1 MLKKE
6 LKRDNE
12 VCYMNIFTI
21 YSLFYSLLINI
32 VYFSSKRLRSIENK
46 IFEKI
51 MLTNFVGVLLAIGS
65 YFTIKN
71 IDRFE
76 LLNTF
81 VSKGYIIYL
90 LTWLTLFSVYIFVIS
105 IKDGKDKK
113 SEVNKIINL
122 FGILYLIFLIIIIIK
137 PLYYHNINGAI
148 YSYGPS
154 ANVMYIVSIVYITV
168 WLIRLST
175 NIKRIRDKKYLPI
188 FAFMGLGLVVMI
200 IQKQHP
206 ELLLMTSM
214 ETFIVFLMYHTI
226 ENPDMQI
233 IEEVHRAK
241 EISDNANEEKSM
253 FLYNMTNEIRG
264 ITKDIDYSA
273 DNILEEVDNKKVD
286 VLNIGNSAREI
297 KNNTAKFTTMT
308 NEILDISQM
317 DSNIKIYNDKY
328 NVKIIIKEL
337 VQIYKKK
344 AEDKGISF
352 RTNIASDIPP
362 YLYGDSMGLKKALSI
377 ILDNSVKY
385 TSSGFI
391 DFDVNT
397 IIKRDIAR
405 LVITVEDSGSGIKAE
420 DLNKIF
426 NKKVNDNERLN
437 IKYNL
442 YNAKRLV
449 ILMGGTI
456 IPSSVYGRGTTI
468 KVVLDQKIAD
478 IDDALDKYESVY
490 DKKSILLVDDNVSSG
505 KIFTKM
511 LKDTNIEL
519 SIVTS
524 GKECLDKIRNK
535 DKYDLILLDEDME
548 PLDGITVMRKLKE
561 IRTFNTKTIL
571 LTKNNDYEY
580 NDDYLEYGFDGYLLK
595 PIDKD
600 KLFELIDKYL
610 K

>member
-1 MLKKE
+1 
-6 LKRDNE
+6 
-12 VCYMNIFTI
+12 MNIFTI

-241 EISDNANEEKSM
+241 ESSDNANEEKSM

-391 DFDVNT
+391 DFDVST

-478 IDDALDKYESVY
+478 MDDALDKYESVY

>member
-1 MLKKE
+1 
-6 LKRDNE
+6 
-12 VCYMNIFTI
+12 MNIFTI

-81 VSKGYIIYL
+81 VSKGYIVYL

-385 TSSGFI
+385 TSSGVI
-391 DFDVNT
+391 DFDVST

-478 IDDALDKYESVY
+478 MDDALDKYESVY

>member
-1 MLKKE
+1 
-6 LKRDNE
+6 
-12 VCYMNIFTI
+12 MNIFTI

-391 DFDVNT
+391 DFDVST
-397 IIKRDIAR
+397 IIKRNIAR

-478 IDDALDKYESVY
+478 MDDALDKYESVY

>member
-1 MLKKE
+1 
-6 LKRDNE
+6 
-12 VCYMNIFTI
+12 MNIFTI

-154 ANVMYIVSIVYITV
+154 ANVMYIVSVVYITV

-391 DFDVNT
+391 DFDVST

-478 IDDALDKYESVY
+478 MDDALDKYESVY

>member
-1 MLKKE
+1 
-6 LKRDNE
+6 
-12 VCYMNIFTI
+12 MNIFTI

-32 VYFSSKRLRSIENK
+32 VYFSSSRLRSIENK

-81 VSKGYIIYL
+81 VSKGYIVYL

-105 IKDGKDKK
+105 IKEGKDKK

-391 DFDVNT
+391 DFDVST

-426 NKKVNDNERLN
+426 NKKVNDNEKLN

-449 ILMGGTI
+449 VLMGGTI

-478 IDDALDKYESVY
+478 MDDALDKYESVY

>member
-1 MLKKE
+1 
-6 LKRDNE
+6 
-12 VCYMNIFTI
+12 MNIFTI

-81 VSKGYIIYL
+81 ISKGYIVYL

-391 DFDVNT
+391 DFDVST
-397 IIKRDIAR
+397 IIKRDVAR

-478 IDDALDKYESVY
+478 MDDALDKYESVY

>member
-1 MLKKE
+1 
-6 LKRDNE
+6 
-12 VCYMNIFTI
+12 MNIFTI

-105 IKDGKDKK
+105 IKEGKDKK

-286 VLNIGNSAREI
+286 VLNIGNYAREI

-391 DFDVNT
+391 DFDVST

-478 IDDALDKYESVY
+478 MDDALDKYESVY

>member
-1 MLKKE
+1 
-6 LKRDNE
+6 
-12 VCYMNIFTI
+12 MNIFTI

-391 DFDVNT
+391 DFDVST
-397 IIKRDIAR
+397 IIKRDVAR

-478 IDDALDKYESVY
+478 MDDALDKYESVY

>member
-1 MLKKE
+1 
-6 LKRDNE
+6 
-12 VCYMNIFTI
+12 MNIFTI

-81 VSKGYIIYL
+81 ISKGYIVYL

-206 ELLLMTSM
+206 ELLLMTSV

-391 DFDVNT
+391 DFDVST

-478 IDDALDKYESVY
+478 MDDALDKYESVY

>member
-1 MLKKE
+1 
-6 LKRDNE
+6 
-12 VCYMNIFTI
+12 MNIFTI

-105 IKDGKDKK
+105 IKEGKDKK

-264 ITKDIDYSA
+264 ITRDIDYSA

-297 KNNTAKFTTMT
+297 KNNTARFTTMT

-328 NVKIIIKEL
+328 NIKIIIKEL

-344 AEDKGISF
+344 AEEKGISF

-391 DFDVNT
+391 DFDVST

-478 IDDALDKYESVY
+478 MDDALDKYESVY

-511 LKDTNIEL
+511 LKDTDIILN
-519 SIVTS
+519 IVTS
-524 GKECLDKIRNK
+524 GKECLDKIRDK

-548 PLDGITVMRKLKE
+548 PLDGITVMKKLKE

-580 NDDYLEYGFDGYLLK
+580 NDDYLKYGFDGYLLK

-600 KLFELIDKYL
+600 KLFEVIDKYL

>member
-1 MLKKE
+1 
-6 LKRDNE
+6 
-12 VCYMNIFTI
+12 MNIFTI

-391 DFDVNT
+391 DFDVST

-426 NKKVNDNERLN
+426 NKKVNDNDRLN

>member
-1 MLKKE
+1 
-6 LKRDNE
+6 
-12 VCYMNIFTI
+12 MNIFTI

-81 VSKGYIIYL
+81 VSKGYIVYL

-113 SEVNKIINL
+113 SAVNKIINL

-391 DFDVNT
+391 DFDVST

-478 IDDALDKYESVY
+478 MDDALDKYESVY

>member
-1 MLKKE
+1 
-6 LKRDNE
+6 
-12 VCYMNIFTI
+12 MNIFTI

-391 DFDVNT
+391 DFDVST

-478 IDDALDKYESVY
+478 MDDALDKYESVY

-548 PLDGITVMRKLKE
+548 PLNGITVMRKLKE

>member
-1 MLKKE
+1 
-6 LKRDNE
+6 
-12 VCYMNIFTI
+12 MNIFTI

-81 VSKGYIIYL
+81 ISKGYIVYL

-297 KNNTAKFTTMT
+297 KNNTAKFTIMT

-391 DFDVNT
+391 DFDVST

-478 IDDALDKYESVY
+478 MDDALDKYESVY

-600 KLFELIDKYL
+600 KLFELIDKYF

>member
-1 MLKKE
+1 
-6 LKRDNE
+6 
-12 VCYMNIFTI
+12 MNIFTI

-81 VSKGYIIYL
+81 ISKGYIVYL

-105 IKDGKDKK
+105 IKEGKDKK

-233 IEEVHRAK
+233 IEEVHMAK

-391 DFDVNT
+391 DFDVST
-397 IIKRDIAR
+397 IIKRDVAR

-478 IDDALDKYESVY
+478 MDDALDKYESVY

>member
-1 MLKKE
+1 
-6 LKRDNE
+6 
-12 VCYMNIFTI
+12 MNIFTI

-154 ANVMYIVSIVYITV
+154 ANVMYIVSVVYITV

-286 VLNIGNSAREI
+286 VINIGNSAREI

-391 DFDVNT
+391 DFDVST

>member
-1 MLKKE
+1 
-6 LKRDNE
+6 
-12 VCYMNIFTI
+12 MNIFTI

-81 VSKGYIIYL
+81 VSKGYIVYL

-113 SEVNKIINL
+113 SAVNKIINL

-391 DFDVNT
+391 DFDVST

-478 IDDALDKYESVY
+478 MDDALDKYESVY
-490 DKKSILLVDDNVSSG
+490 DKKSILLVDDNVSNG

-600 KLFELIDKYL
+600 KLFELIDKYF

>member
-1 MLKKE
+1 
-6 LKRDNE
+6 
-12 VCYMNIFTI
+12 MNIFTI

-105 IKDGKDKK
+105 IKEGKDKK

-286 VLNIGNSAREI
+286 VLNIGNYAREI

-344 AEDKGISF
+344 AEEKGISF

-391 DFDVNT
+391 DFDVST

-478 IDDALDKYESVY
+478 MDDALDKYESVY

>member
-1 MLKKE
+1 
-6 LKRDNE
+6 
-12 VCYMNIFTI
+12 MNIFTI

-81 VSKGYIIYL
+81 VSKGYIVYL

-105 IKDGKDKK
+105 IKEGKDKK

-137 PLYYHNINGAI
+137 PLYYHNINRAI

-391 DFDVNT
+391 DFDVST

-478 IDDALDKYESVY
+478 MDDALDKYESVY

>member
-1 MLKKE
+1 
-6 LKRDNE
+6 
-12 VCYMNIFTI
+12 MNIFTI

-81 VSKGYIIYL
+81 ISKGYIVYL

-391 DFDVNT
+391 DFDVST

-478 IDDALDKYESVY
+478 MDDALDKYESVY

-600 KLFELIDKYL
+600 KLFELIDKYF

>member
-1 MLKKE
+1 
-6 LKRDNE
+6 
-12 VCYMNIFTI
+12 MNIFTI

-105 IKDGKDKK
+105 IKEGKDKK

-168 WLIRLST
+168 WIIRLST

-391 DFDVNT
+391 DFDVST
-397 IIKRDIAR
+397 IIKMDIAR

-478 IDDALDKYESVY
+478 MDDALDKYESVY

>member
-1 MLKKE
+1 
-6 LKRDNE
+6 
-12 VCYMNIFTI
+12 MNIFTI

-32 VYFSSKRLRSIENK
+32 VYFSSSRLRSIENK

-81 VSKGYIIYL
+81 VSKGYIVYL

-105 IKDGKDKK
+105 IKEGKDKR
-113 SEVNKIINL
+113 SEANKIINL

-137 PLYYHNINGAI
+137 PLYYHNSNGAI

-154 ANVMYIVSIVYITV
+154 ANVMYIVSVVYITV
-168 WLIRLST
+168 WIIRMFT

-264 ITKDIDYSA
+264 ITKDIDYFA
-273 DNILEEVDNKKVD
+273 DDILEEVDNKKIN

-344 AEDKGISF
+344 AEEKGISF

-385 TSSGFI
+385 TNSGFI
-391 DFDVNT
+391 DFDVST

-405 LVITVEDSGSGIKAE
+405 LVITVEDSGSGIKAI

-426 NKKVNDNERLN
+426 NKKVNDNEKLN

-449 ILMGGTI
+449 VLMGGTI

-478 IDDALDKYESVY
+478 MDDALDKYESVY
-490 DKKSILLVDDNVSSG
+490 DKKSILLVDDSVASG

-511 LKDTNIEL
+511 LKDTNIIL
-519 SIVTS
+519 NIVTS

-535 DKYDLILLDEDME
+535 DKYDLILIDEDME
-548 PLDGITVMRKLKE
+548 PLDGITVMRKLKM

>member
-1 MLKKE
+1 
-6 LKRDNE
+6 
-12 VCYMNIFTI
+12 MNIFTI

-81 VSKGYIIYL
+81 ISKGYIVYL

-105 IKDGKDKK
+105 IKEGKDKK

-426 NKKVNDNERLN
+426 NKKVNDNEKLN

-478 IDDALDKYESVY
+478 MDDALDKYESVY

>member
-1 MLKKE
+1 
-6 LKRDNE
+6 
-12 VCYMNIFTI
+12 MNIFTI

-81 VSKGYIIYL
+81 VSKGYIVYL

-214 ETFIVFLMYHTI
+214 ETFVVFLMYHTI

-297 KNNTAKFTTMT
+297 KNNTAKFTIMT

-391 DFDVNT
+391 DFDVST

-478 IDDALDKYESVY
+478 MDDALDKYESVY

>member
-1 MLKKE
+1 
-6 LKRDNE
+6 
-12 VCYMNIFTI
+12 MNIFTI

-81 VSKGYIIYL
+81 ISKGYIVYL

-391 DFDVNT
+391 DFDVST

-478 IDDALDKYESVY
+478 MDDTLDKYESVY

>member
-1 MLKKE
+1 
-6 LKRDNE
+6 
-12 VCYMNIFTI
+12 MNIFTI

-81 VSKGYIIYL
+81 VSKGYIVYL

-391 DFDVNT
+391 DFDVST

-426 NKKVNDNERLN
+426 NKKVNDNARLN

-478 IDDALDKYESVY
+478 MDDALDKYESVY

>member
-1 MLKKE
+1 
-6 LKRDNE
+6 
-12 VCYMNIFTI
+12 MNIFTI

-113 SEVNKIINL
+113 SAVNKIINL

-352 RTNIASDIPP
+352 RTNIASDIPL

-391 DFDVNT
+391 DFDVST

-478 IDDALDKYESVY
+478 MDDALDKYESVY

>member
-1 MLKKE
+1 
-6 LKRDNE
+6 
-12 VCYMNIFTI
+12 MNIFTI

-113 SEVNKIINL
+113 SAVNKIINL

-317 DSNIKIYNDKY
+317 DSNVKIYNDKY

-391 DFDVNT
+391 DFDVST

-478 IDDALDKYESVY
+478 MDDALDKYESVY